1 MFHNII
7 TIFEALSKTPQ
18 YAMRKIQLQIL
29 FFFLTGI
36 SISFAQQP
44 QKPSSVE
51 IYNQIKKLNFLGSV
65 LYVAAHP
72 DDENTRLISYMANE
86 MNARTGYLSLTR
98 GDGGQNLI
106 GPQLRELLGVIRTQ
120 ELIEARKIDGG
131 EQFFSRANDFGFSKT
146 PDETLQIWDK
156 DKVLA
161 DVVWTIRKF
170 QPDVIINRFDHR
182 SPGTTHGH
190 HTSSAMLSVESFKLT
205 NDSKIYPEQ
214 LKYVKPWQVKRQFF
228 NPSWWFYGSQE
239 KFDAANKSKFTK
251 LETGVYYTGIGKS
264 NQEIAA
270 LSRSRHQ
277 SQGFGSTGARG
288 EETEYLELINGETP
302 TERDNLF
309 DGIDTS
315 WNRVK
320 NGKPIGELIS
330 KIISKYD
337 FSNPSA
343 SIPDLVKAYTMIEA
357 LDEDHW
363 KPLKA
368 TAIKNI
374 ISSCS
379 GLYLEAVAT
388 EQEATPGST
397 IKLNLEVI
405 NRSPIEMQLTSVTS
419 LPDNKTT
426 VQNSILKNNNDQ
438 KSILQ
443 IQLPENL
450 EYTQPYWLKEKAS
463 VGMYTVSNQEN
474 IGIPDIIREVKVVF
488 NVKINGVE
496 IPFERNVVYKYND
509 GVKGEMYNFLD
520 IVPEVTTSISE
531 KVLIFKDTKSKMIP
545 VKVRAGKDAITGNL
559 QLELPKSWVVSPKE
573 IPFSLSKKGNEQTFY
588 FEVTPPV
595 NQEETVAKAIAI
607 VDNKRFD
614 KDETIID
621 YSHITKQ
628 MVLKPAESK
637 CIRIDLKN
645 SGDAIAYIMGAGD
658 EVPESLTQMGYKVT
672 ILKPEEI
679 TPERLDSFSTVITGI
694 RAYNTVNALANKQKI
709 LFDFVKSGKNMI
721 VQYNTYG
728 KMVTNQIAPYPLK
741 VSNDRVTE
749 ENAKITFLAPN
760 HPVLNA
766 PNKITEKDFQGWT
779 QEQGLYY
786 PDQYDPAFTPII
798 SSHDKGES
806 AKDGALLIAPYGKG
820 YYIYTG
826 LSFFRE
832 LPEGVAGA
840 YRLLSNIISLKQ
852 PIEAPKQELKK

>member
-1 MFHNII
+1 M
-7 TIFEALSKTPQ
+7 Q
-18 YAMRKIQLQIL
+18 KIQVQLILL
-29 FFFLTGI
+29 FFI
-36 SISFAQQP
+36 SFQISFAQQP

-65 LYVAAHP
+65 LYIAAHP

-131 EQFFSRANDFGFSKT
+131 EQFFSRANDFGFSKN

-205 NDSKIYPEQ
+205 NDPKIYPEQ
-214 LKYVKPWQVKRQFF
+214 LKYVTPWQVKRQFF
-228 NPSWWFYGSQE
+228 NSSWWFYGSQE

-277 SQGFGSTGARG
+277 SQGFGSTGVRG
-288 EETEYLELINGETP
+288 NETEYLEFINGESP
-302 TERDNLF
+302 KERDNLF
-309 DGIDTS
+309 DGIDTT

-320 NGKPIGELIS
+320 NGKPVGELIS
-330 KIISKYD
+330 KIIANYN

-343 SIPDLVKAYTMIEA
+343 SIPDLVKAYAMIQA
-357 LDEDHW
+357 LDDDHW
-363 KPLKA
+363 KSLKSNS
-368 TAIKNI
+368 IKNI
-374 ISSCS
+374 IASCS
-379 GLYLEAVAT
+379 GLYLEAVAS

-397 IKLNLEVI
+397 VKLSLEAI
-405 NRSPIEMQLTSVTS
+405 NRSAVDMQLTSVTT

-426 VQNSILKNNNDQ
+426 AQNSVLQNNNDQ
-438 KSILQ
+438 KINLQ
-443 IQLPENL
+443 IQLPNNI

-496 IPFERNVVYKYND
+496 IPFERIVVYKYND

-520 IVPEVTTSISE
+520 IVPEVTTSILE
-531 KVLIFKDTKSKMIP
+531 KVLLFGSTKSKMIP
-545 VKVRAGKDAITGNL
+545 VKVRAGKDDIKGNL
-559 QLELPKSWVVSPKE
+559 KLELPKSWSISPKE
-573 IPFSLSKKGNEQTFY
+573 IPFTLAKKGTEQTFY
-588 FEVTPPV
+588 FEVTPPTLP
-595 NQEETVAKAIAI
+595 EEAVAKSVAT

-614 KDETIID
+614 KDEIIID
-621 YSHITKQ
+621 FNHITKQ
-628 MVLKPAESK
+628 MVLKSAESK
-637 CIRIDLKN
+637 CIRIDLKT
-645 SGDAIAYIMGAGD
+645 SGESIAYIMGAGD
-658 EVPESLTQMGYKVT
+658 EVPESLAQMGYKVT
-672 ILKPEEI
+672 IVKPEEI
-679 TPERLDSFSTVITGI
+679 TPEKLDSFSTVITGI

-709 LFDFVKSGKNMI
+709 LFDFVKGGKNMI
-721 VQYNTYG
+721 VQYNTFG
-728 KMVTNQIAPYPLK
+728 RTVTDQIAPYPLK
-741 VSNDRVTE
+741 ISNDRVTE
-749 ENAKITFLAPN
+749 ENAKVTFLAPN
-760 HPVLNA
+760 HPVLNT
-766 PNKITEKDFQGWT
+766 PNKISVKDFEGWT

-786 PDQYDPAFTPII
+786 PNEYDAAFTPII

-806 AKDGALLIAPYGKG
+806 AKDGALLVAPYGKG

-852 PIEAPKQELKK
+852 PIEAPKQELKN

>member
-1 MFHNII
+1 
-7 TIFEALSKTPQ
+7 
-18 YAMRKIQLQIL
+18 MRKVQAQIFLL
-29 FFFLTGI
+29 FFIGFQ
-36 SISFAQQP
+36 ISFAQQP
-44 QKPSSVE
+44 QKLNSVE

-72 DDENTRLISYMANE
+72 DDENTRMISYLAND

-131 EQFFSRANDFGFSKT
+131 EQFFSRANDFGFSKN
-146 PDETLQIWDK
+146 PSETLDIWDK

-170 QPDVIINRFDHR
+170 QPDIIINRFDHR

-205 NDSKIYPEQ
+205 NDPKVYPEQ
-214 LKYVKPWQVKRQFF
+214 LKYAKPWQVKRQFF

-251 LETGVYYTGIGKS
+251 IETGVYYTGIGKS

-277 SQGFGSTGARG
+277 SQGFGSTGVRG

-302 TERDNLF
+302 KERDSLF

-320 NGKPIGELIS
+320 NGKPVGDLIS
-330 KIISKYD
+330 SIISKYD

-343 SIPDLVKAYTMIEA
+343 SIPDLVKAYSMIQT
-357 LDEDHW
+357 LDDLHW
-363 KPLKA
+363 KTIKLA
-368 TAIKNI
+368 AIKNI
-374 ISSCS
+374 IASCS
-379 GLYLEAVAT
+379 GLYLEAVAN

-397 IKLNLEVI
+397 VKLSLEAI
-405 NRSPIEMQLTSVTS
+405 NRCAAEMQLISVTT
-419 LPDNKTT
+419 LPDNRTT
-426 VQNSILKNNNDQ
+426 AQNIVLKNNDDQ
-438 KSILQ
+438 KINLQ
-443 IQLPENL
+443 LQLPNNI
-450 EYTQPYWLKEKAS
+450 EYTQPYWLKEKAT
-463 VGMYTVSNQEN
+463 VGMYIVYNQEI
-474 IGIPDIIREVKVVF
+474 IGTPDIIRDTKVVF
-488 NVKINGVE
+488 NVKINDVE
-496 IPFERNVVYKYND
+496 IPFERTVVYKYND

-520 IVPEVTTSISE
+520 IVPEVTTSILE
-531 KVLIFKDTKSKMIP
+531 KVLIFGNTKSKMVP
-545 VKVRAGKDAITGNL
+545 VKVRAGKDNVKGNL
-559 QLELPKSWVVSPKE
+559 QLELPNSWSVSPKE
-573 IPFSLSKKGNEQTFY
+573 IPFTLDKKGNEQIFY

-595 NQEETVAKAIAI
+595 NPEEVIAKSVAI

-614 KDETIID
+614 KDQTNIEF
-621 YSHITKQ
+621 SHITKQ

-637 CIRIDLKN
+637 CIRIDLKI
-645 SGDAIAYIMGAGD
+645 SGEAIAYIMGAGD
-658 EVPESLTQMGYKVT
+658 EVPESLTQMGYKVS

-679 TPERLDSFSTVITGI
+679 TPEKLDSFSTVITGI
-694 RAYNTVNALANKQKI
+694 RAYNTVNALANKQNI
-709 LFDFVKSGKNMI
+709 LFNFVKSGKNMI
-721 VQYNTYG
+721 VQYNTNG
-728 KMVTNQIAPYPLK
+728 KLVTDKIAPYPLK
-741 VSNDRVTE
+741 LSNDRVTE

-760 HPVLNA
+760 HPVLNT
-766 PNKITEKDFQGWT
+766 PNKISEKDFQGWK

-786 PDQYDPAFTPII
+786 PNEYDPAFTPII

-806 AKDGALLIAPYGKG
+806 AKDGALLVAPYGKG

-832 LPEGVAGA
+832 LPEGVSGA

-852 PIEAPKQELKK
+852 PIEAPKQDLKQ

>member
-1 MFHNII
+1 
-7 TIFEALSKTPQ
+7 
-18 YAMRKIQLQIL
+18 MRKIQVKILLL
-29 FFFLTGI
+29 FFVAVPV
-36 SISFAQQP
+36 SFAQQP
-44 QKPSSVE
+44 QKPNSVE

-72 DDENTRLISYMANE
+72 DDENTRLISYLANE

-131 EQFFSRANDFGFSKT
+131 EQFFSRANDFGFSKN
-146 PDETLQIWDK
+146 PDETLEIWDK

-205 NDSKIYPEQ
+205 NDTKIYPEQ
-214 LKYVKPWQVKRQFF
+214 LKFVAPWQVKRQFF

-277 SQGFGSTGARG
+277 SQGFGSTGVRG
-288 EETEYLELINGETP
+288 LESEYLELINGDTP
-302 TERDNLF
+302 KDRDNLF

-320 NGKPIGELIS
+320 NGKPIGDLIS
-330 KIISKYD
+330 KIIEKYD
-337 FSNPSA
+337 FSRPSA
-343 SIPDLVKAYTMIEA
+343 SIPDLIKAYSMVEA
-357 LDEDHW
+357 LDDDHW
-363 KPLKA
+363 KKIKSE
-368 TAIKNI
+368 AIKNI
-374 ISSCS
+374 IASCS
-379 GLYLEAVAT
+379 GLYLEAVSN
-388 EQEATPGST
+388 EQEATPGSNL
-397 IKLNLEVI
+397 KLSLEAI
-405 NRSPIEMQLTSVTS
+405 NRCNLEMQLVSVTT
-419 LPDNKTT
+419 LPDQKMIPQNT
-426 VQNSILKNNNDQ
+426 VLTYNNDQ
-438 KSILQ
+438 RINIEIK
-443 IQLPENL
+443 LPENL
-450 EYTQPYWLKEKAS
+450 EYTQPYWLKEKAG
-463 VGMYTVSNQEN
+463 VGMYTVSNQEI
-474 IGIPDIIREVKVVF
+474 IGIPDIIRQVKVVF

-496 IPFERNVVYKYND
+496 FPFERTVVYKYND

-520 IVPEVTTSISE
+520 IVPEVTTSIVE
-531 KVLIFKDTKSKMIP
+531 KVLIFRDVRSKMVP
-545 VKVRAGKDAITGNL
+545 VKVRAGKDNVNGNL
-559 QLELPKSWVVSPKE
+559 QLELPKNWMVSPKE
-573 IPFSLSKKGNEQTFY
+573 IPFVLDKKGSEQTFY
-588 FEVTPPV
+588 FEVTPPINPEESILKSIVTV
-595 NQEETVAKAIAI
+595 N
-607 VDNKRFD
+607 NKRFD
-614 KDETIID
+614 KEVTFID
-621 YSHITKQ
+621 FDHITKQ

-637 CIRIDLKN
+637 AIRIDLKTT
-645 SGDAIAYIMGAGD
+645 GDAIAYIMGAGD
-658 EVPESLTQMGYKVT
+658 EVPESLIQMGYKVT

-679 TPERLDSFSTVITGI
+679 TPEKLDSFNVVMTGV
-694 RAYNTVNALANKQKI
+694 RAYNTVNALANKQNI
-709 LFDFVKSGKNMI
+709 LFNFVKSGKNMI
-721 VQYNTYG
+721 VQYNTFG
-728 KMVTNQIAPYPLK
+728 RTVTNQIAPYPLK
-741 VSNDRVTE
+741 ISNDRVTE
-749 ENAKITFLAPN
+749 ENAKVTFLAPN
-760 HPVLNA
+760 HPVLNT
-766 PNKITEKDFQGWT
+766 PNKISAKDFEGWK

-786 PDQYDPAFTPII
+786 PNEYDDAFTPII

-806 AKDGALLIAPYGKG
+806 AKKGALLVAPYGKG

-852 PIEAPKQELKK
+852 PVEAPKQDIKQ

>member
-1 MFHNII
+1 MQKILVQMLLIFLIGFQI
-7 TIFEALSKTPQ
+7 T
-18 YAMRKIQLQIL
+18 
-29 FFFLTGI
+29 
-36 SISFAQQP
+36 FAQQP
-44 QKPSSVE
+44 QKLSSVE
-51 IYNQIKKLNFLGSV
+51 IYNQIKKLNFLGTV
-65 LYVAAHP
+65 LYLAAHP
-72 DDENTRLISYMANE
+72 DDENTRLISYFSNE

-131 EQFFSRANDFGFSKT
+131 EQFFSRANDFGYSKT
-146 PDETLQIWDK
+146 PEETLQIWDK

-190 HTSSAMLSVESFKLT
+190 HTSSAMLSVESFDLT
-205 NDSKIYPEQ
+205 NNPKIYPEQ

-288 EETEYLELINGETP
+288 QETEYLELINGEIP
-302 TERDNLF
+302 KDRDNLF
-309 DGIDTS
+309 DGIDTT

-320 NGKPIGELIS
+320 NGKPVGELIS
-330 KIISKYD
+330 KIIEKYD

-357 LDEDHW
+357 LEDDHW
-363 KPLKA
+363 KTIKS

-374 ISSCS
+374 IAACS

-397 IKLNLEVI
+397 IKLTLEAI

-419 LPDNKTT
+419 LPDNKNTP
-426 VQNSILKNNNDQ
+426 QNSLLKNNNDQ
-438 KSILQ
+438 KINLQ
-443 IQLPENL
+443 IQLPNAI

-474 IGIPDIIREVKVVF
+474 IGIPDIIREVKVIF

-496 IPFERNVVYKYND
+496 IPFERIVVYKYND

-520 IVPEVTTSISE
+520 IVPEVTTSILE
-531 KVLIFKDTKSKMIP
+531 KVLIFGNIKSKMIP
-545 VKVRAGKDAITGNL
+545 VKVRAGKDGIKGNL
-559 QLELPKSWVVSPKE
+559 QLELPKSWIVSPKE
-573 IPFSLSKKGNEQTFY
+573 IPFTLDKKGTEQTFY
-588 FEVTPPV
+588 FEVTPPL
-595 NQEETVAKAIAI
+595 NPEEAVAKSIAI
-607 VDNKRFD
+607 VDDKRFD
-614 KDETIID
+614 KDETIIN

-637 CIRIDLKN
+637 CIRIDLKT
-645 SGDAIAYIMGAGD
+645 SGDAIGYIMGAGD
-658 EVPESLTQMGYKVT
+658 EVPESLAQMGYKVT

-679 TPERLDSFSTVITGI
+679 SPEKLDSFAVVITGI

-721 VQYNTYG
+721 VQYNTPG
-728 KMVTNQIAPYPLK
+728 SLVTDKIAPYSLK
-741 VSNDRVTE
+741 LSNDRATE

-760 HPVLNA
+760 HPVLNT
-766 PNKITEKDFQGWT
+766 PNKISTKDFEGWT

-786 PDQYDPAFTPII
+786 PNEYDSAFTPIL

-806 AKDGALLIAPYGKG
+806 PKNGALLVAPYGKG

-826 LSFFRE
+826 LSLFRE
-832 LPEGVAGA
+832 LPEGVPGA

-852 PIEAPKQELKK
+852 PIEAPKQELKQ